1 MNRGGSHG
9 KSFIEIRGAPEN
21 NLKVKMRFGDS
32 TMNITFLRIVE
43 KIERAYKSLLKR
55 MDQ

>member
-1 MNRGGSHG
+1 
-9 KSFIEIRGAPEN
+9 
-21 NLKVKMRFGDS
+21 MRFGDS
-32 TMNITFLRIVE
+32 TMNITFIRIVE